1 LHSRLTFPLP
11 QAEGEGKAIPPP
23 ATRHASIGPARR
35 GSCLADLAAAQRIAA
50 QQGATLIELRANSD
64 LKLHSKAS

>member
-1 LHSRLTFPLP
+1 MHHL
-11 QAEGEGKAIPPP
+11 A
-23 ATRHASIGPARR
+23 PARR

-50 QQGATLIELRANSD
+50 QQSATLIELRANSD